1 MAINSNRPLNQA
13 VSQPVTQPASQ
24 PEASAAS
31 AQASAEKPLPLVA
44 RTGIVGDRTSL
55 KAGELSKGNPPAI
68 LSFAPMPDQARYEQ
82 AVGKLEQRVAAD
94 VALQDRSV
102 KRSLYLRPNYQ
113 SFLLS
118 QPQPSAKGTV
128 IMLHGYTAGP
138 WQYNESAERIHKG
151 GYQVYVPRLPGHGF
165 MKPDGLPSGEK
176 MVDPW
181 NLEEYERFIDET
193 FAEAAALGGPVQVI
207 GLSGGSNLALRM
219 AEKYPQIKGVVA
231 MAPYIGPDNRVPVV
245 NRVVDAIARYTPI
258 DLPRALDFV
267 PYNKNERFA
276 NDPALPHT
284 QGSLGNAQAM
294 LSMGTKVRKVDVPV
308 QFITTAGDM
317 LSGTDAVGK
326 LYERSGGA
334 GKHGWY
340 HFPEAEKVPH
350 AMASPRQ
357 YDKAD
362 ALWDKVFETLETGA
376 QHNRKP

>member
-1 MAINSNRPLNQA
+1 MAINPNRPL
-13 VSQPVTQPASQ
+13 TQPRQAAQ
-24 PEASAAS
+24 AEDPAKASANPGGAV
-31 AQASAEKPLPLVA
+31 APAKKGQLIGETGLIGDQASLNSPNVLKGNLPAMLSFSPLP
-44 RTGIVGDRTSL
+44 
-55 KAGELSKGNPPAI
+55 
-68 LSFAPMPDQARYEQ
+68 DQVRYEQ

-113 SFLLS
+113 SLLLTHS
-118 QPQPSAKGTV
+118 QPSPKGAV

-138 WQYNESAERIHKG
+138 WQYAESAERIHKS
-151 GYQVYVPRLPGHGF
+151 GYQVFVPRLPGHGF
-165 MKPDGLPSGEK
+165 VKPDGIPTGEK

-181 NLEEYERFIDET
+181 NTEEYERFIDET

-245 NRVVDAIARYTPI
+245 NRVVDAVARYTPI
-258 DLPRALDFV
+258 DLPRALDFI
-267 PYNKNERFA
+267 PYNKNERFG
-276 NDPALPHT
+276 NNPEMPHT

-294 LSMGTKVRKVDVPV
+294 LSIGTKVKKVDVPV
-308 QFITTAGDM
+308 QFITTEGDQ
-317 LSGTDAVGK
+317 LSGTDAVQK
-326 LYERSGGA
+326 LYDRSGGSA
-334 GKHGWY
+334 KHGWY
-340 HFPEAEKVPH
+340 HFPAAEKVPH

-357 YDKAD
+357 YDGAD
-362 ALWDKVFETLETGA
+362 ALWDQVLETLETGA